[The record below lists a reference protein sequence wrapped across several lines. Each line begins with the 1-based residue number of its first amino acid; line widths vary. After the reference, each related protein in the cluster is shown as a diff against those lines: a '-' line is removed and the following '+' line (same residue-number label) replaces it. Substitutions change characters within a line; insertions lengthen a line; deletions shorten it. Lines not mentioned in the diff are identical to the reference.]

1 MDSAILDAFQ
11 TSSLEN
17 SMRSKIETVSHK
29 EPIAML
35 WIIIGCLFMAACM
48 IGIERLVPRY

>member
-1 MDSAILDAFQ
+1 
-11 TSSLEN
+11 
-17 SMRSKIETVSHK
+17 MRSRIETVSHK

-35 WIIIGCLFMAACM
+35 WIVIGLLAMAACM